1 MSKLGLSLKISVPK
15 KSKTISKPSVKIEAK
30 NKRGYV
36 ILEDEEYKVSLINES
51 DGIYNHKI
59 LPFTKRSYDLKGKT
73 SIFSK
78 TKGKYGYTRYV
89 RTEDKA
95 KVFPGDSDKYVP
107 FAPNWMVKGDIINDK
122 GILKFDFIELLTI
135 KGYTNMIQEDE

>member
-15 KSKTISKPSVKIEAK
+15 SKTIPKPSVKIEAK

-36 ILEDEEYKVSLINES
+36 ILEDEEYKVLLANES
-51 DGIYNHKI
+51 YDIHNRKI

-78 TKGKYGYTRYV
+78 TKGKYGYTRHV

-122 GILKFDFIELLTI
+122 GILKFDFVELLTI
-135 KGYTNMIQEDE
+135 KGYTNMIHEDE

>member
-15 KSKTISKPSVKIEAK
+15 SKTIPKPSVKIEAK

-36 ILEDEEYKVSLINES
+36 ILENEEYKVSLINES
-51 DGIYNHKI
+51 DSIHNCKI
-59 LPFTKRSYDLKGKT
+59 LHFTKRSYDLKGKT

-78 TKGKYGYTRYV
+78 TKGKYGYIRHI

-95 KVFPGDSDKYVP
+95 KIFPGDSDKYVP
-107 FAPNWMVKGDIINDK
+107 FAPNWIVKGDIINDK
-122 GILKFDFIELLTI
+122 GVLKFDFTELLTI
-135 KGYTNMIQEDE
+135 KGYTNMIHEDE

>member
-1 MSKLGLSLKISVPK
+1 MSKLGLSLKISVP

-36 ILEDEEYKVSLINES
+36 ILENEEYKVSLINES
-51 DGIYNHKI
+51 DGIHNHTI
-59 LPFTKRSYDLKGKT
+59 LPFTKKSYDLKGKT
-73 SIFSK
+73 SIFTK

-95 KVFPGDSDKYVP
+95 KVFPGDSDIYVP
-107 FAPNWMVKGDIINDK
+107 FAPNWIVKGDIINDK
-122 GILKFDFIELLTI
+122 GVLKFDFIELLTI
-135 KGYTNMIQEDE
+135 KGYTNMIKEDE

>member
-15 KSKTISKPSVKIEAK
+15 SKPIPKPSIKIEAK
-30 NKRGYV
+30 DKRGYV
-36 ILEDEEYKVSLINES
+36 ILEGEEYKVLLANES
-51 DGIYNHKI
+51 DGIHNRKI

-78 TKGKYGYTRYV
+78 TKGKYGYTRHV

-122 GILKFDFIELLTI
+122 GVLKFDFVELLTI

>member
-15 KSKTISKPSVKIEAK
+15 SKTIPKPSIKIEAK
-30 NKRGYV
+30 DKRGYV
-36 ILEDEEYKVSLINES
+36 ILEGEEYKVLLANES
-51 DGIYNHKI
+51 YDIHNRKI

-78 TKGKYGYTRYV
+78 TKGKYGYTRHV

-107 FAPNWMVKGDIINDK
+107 FAPNWIVKGDIINDK
-122 GILKFDFIELLTI
+122 GVLKFDFIELLTI

>member
-15 KSKTISKPSVKIEAK
+15 SKTIPKPSIKIEAK
-30 NKRGYV
+30 DKRGYV
-36 ILEDEEYKVSLINES
+36 ILEGEEYKVLLANES
-51 DGIYNHKI
+51 YDIHNRKI

-78 TKGKYGYTRYV
+78 TKGKYGYTRHV

-122 GILKFDFIELLTI
+122 GVLKFDFVELLTI
-135 KGYTNMIQEDE
+135 KGYTNMIHEDE

>member
-1 MSKLGLSLKISVPK
+1 MSKLGLSLKISVP

-51 DGIYNHKI
+51 DGIHNRTI

-73 SIFSK
+73 SIFTK

-95 KVFPGDSDKYVP
+95 KVFPGDSDIYVP

-122 GILKFDFIELLTI
+122 GVLKFDFIELLTI
-135 KGYTNMIQEDE
+135 KGYNNMTHEDE

>member
-15 KSKTISKPSVKIEAK
+15 SKPIPKPSIKIEAK
-30 NKRGYV
+30 DKRGYV
-36 ILEDEEYKVSLINES
+36 ILEGEEYKVLLANES
-51 DGIYNHKI
+51 YDIHNRKI
-59 LPFTKRSYDLKGKT
+59 LPFTKKSYDLKGKT
-73 SIFSK
+73 SIFTK

-107 FAPNWMVKGDIINDK
+107 FAPNWMVKGNIINDK

-135 KGYTNMIQEDE
+135 KGYNNMTHEDE

>member
-15 KSKTISKPSVKIEAK
+15 SKTIPKPSIKIEAK

-36 ILEDEEYKVSLINES
+36 ILEGEEYKVLLANES
-51 DGIYNHKI
+51 YDIHNRKI
-59 LPFTKRSYDLKGKT
+59 LPFTKKSYDLKGKT

-78 TKGKYGYTRYV
+78 TKGKYGYTRHV

-95 KVFPGDSDKYVP
+95 KVFPGDSDIYVP
-107 FAPNWMVKGDIINDK
+107 FAPNWIVKGDIINDK
-122 GILKFDFIELLTI
+122 GILKFDFVELLTI
-135 KGYTNMIQEDE
+135 KGYTNMIHEDE

>member
-15 KSKTISKPSVKIEAK
+15 SKTIPKPSIKIEAK
-30 NKRGYV
+30 DKRGYV
-36 ILEDEEYKVSLINES
+36 ILEGEEYKVLLVNES
-51 DGIYNHKI
+51 YDIHNRKI

-107 FAPNWMVKGDIINDK
+107 FAPNWMVKGNIINDK
-122 GILKFDFIELLTI
+122 GILKFDFVELLTI
-135 KGYTNMIQEDE
+135 KGYTNMIHEDE

>member
-15 KSKTISKPSVKIEAK
+15 SKTIPKPSVKIEAK

-36 ILEDEEYKVSLINES
+36 ILEDGEYKISLVNES
-51 DGIYNHKI
+51 DGIHNHTI

-73 SIFSK
+73 SIFTK

-95 KVFPGDSDKYVP
+95 KVFPGDSDIYVP
-107 FAPNWMVKGDIINDK
+107 FAPNWIVKGDIINDK

-135 KGYTNMIQEDE
+135 KGYNNMTHEDE

>member
-15 KSKTISKPSVKIEAK
+15 SKPIPKPSIKIEAK
-30 NKRGYV
+30 DKRGYV
-36 ILEDEEYKVSLINES
+36 ILEGEEYKVLLANES
-51 DGIYNHKI
+51 YDIHNRKI

-107 FAPNWMVKGDIINDK
+107 FAPNWMVKGNIINDK
-122 GILKFDFIELLTI
+122 GILKFDFVELLTI
-135 KGYTNMIQEDE
+135 KGYTNMIHEDE

>member
-15 KSKTISKPSVKIEAK
+15 SKPIPKPSIKIEAK
-30 NKRGYV
+30 DKKGYV
-36 ILEDEEYKVSLINES
+36 ILEGEEYKVLLANES
-51 DGIYNHKI
+51 YDIHNRKI

-78 TKGKYGYTRYV
+78 TKGKYGYTRHV

-122 GILKFDFIELLTI
+122 GILKFDFVELLTI
-135 KGYTNMIQEDE
+135 KGYINMIHEDE

>member
-15 KSKTISKPSVKIEAK
+15 SKPIPKPSIKIEAK
-30 NKRGYV
+30 DKKGYV
-36 ILEDEEYKVSLINES
+36 ILEGEEYKVLLANES
-51 DGIYNHKI
+51 YDIHNRKI

-78 TKGKYGYTRYV
+78 TKGKYGYTRHV

-107 FAPNWMVKGDIINDK
+107 FAPNWMVKGNIINDK
-122 GILKFDFIELLTI
+122 GILKFDFVELLTI
-135 KGYTNMIQEDE
+135 KGYNNMTHEDE

>member
-15 KSKTISKPSVKIEAK
+15 SKTIPKPSIKIEAK
-30 NKRGYV
+30 DKRGYV
-36 ILEDEEYKVSLINES
+36 ILEGEEYKVLLANES
-51 DGIYNHKI
+51 YDIHNRKI

-78 TKGKYGYTRYV
+78 TKGKYGYTRHV

-95 KVFPGDSDKYVP
+95 KVFPGDSDIYVP
-107 FAPNWMVKGDIINDK
+107 FAPNWIVKGDIINDK

>member
-15 KSKTISKPSVKIEAK
+15 SKTIPKPSIKIEAK
-30 NKRGYV
+30 DKRAYV
-36 ILEDEEYKVSLINES
+36 ILEDKEYKVLLANES
-51 DGIYNHKI
+51 NSIYNHKI
-59 LPFTKRSYDLKGKT
+59 LPFTKKSYDLKGKT

-78 TKGKYGYTRYV
+78 TKGKYGYTRHV

-107 FAPNWMVKGDIINDK
+107 FAPNWMVKDNIINDK
-122 GILKFDFIELLTI
+122 GILKFDFVELLTV
-135 KGYTNMIQEDE
+135 KGYTNMIHEDE

>member
-15 KSKTISKPSVKIEAK
+15 SKTIPKPSVKIEAK

-36 ILEDEEYKVSLINES
+36 ILEGEEYKVLLANES
-51 DGIYNHKI
+51 YDIHNRKI

-78 TKGKYGYTRYV
+78 TKGKYGYTRHV

-107 FAPNWMVKGDIINDK
+107 FAPNWIVKGDIINDK
-122 GILKFDFIELLTI
+122 GILKFDFVELLTI

>member
-15 KSKTISKPSVKIEAK
+15 SKPIPKPSVKIEAK

-36 ILEDEEYKVSLINES
+36 ILEDGEYKVLLINES
-51 DGIYNHKI
+51 DGIHNRTI

-78 TKGKYGYTRYV
+78 TKGKYGYTRHV

-95 KVFPGDSDKYVP
+95 KVFPGDLDKYVP

-122 GILKFDFIELLTI
+122 EVLKELVELICMI
-135 KGYTNMIQEDE
+135 KLYKLLKML

>member
-15 KSKTISKPSVKIEAK
+15 SKTIPKSSIKIEAK
-30 NKRGYV
+30 DKRGYV
-36 ILEDEEYKVSLINES
+36 ILEGEEYKVLLANES
-51 DGIYNHKI
+51 YDIHNRKI
-59 LPFTKRSYDLKGKT
+59 LPFTKKSYDLKGKT

-78 TKGKYGYTRYV
+78 TKGKYGYTRHV

-107 FAPNWMVKGDIINDK
+107 FAPNWMIKGNIINDK
-122 GILKFDFIELLTI
+122 GILKFDFIELLTV
-135 KGYTNMIQEDE
+135 KGYTNMIHEDE

>member
-15 KSKTISKPSVKIEAK
+15 SKPIPKPSIKIEAK

-51 DGIYNHKI
+51 DGIHNNTI
-59 LPFTKRSYDLKGKT
+59 LPFTKKSYDLKGKP

-78 TKGKYGYTRYV
+78 TKDKYGYTRHV

-107 FAPNWMVKGDIINDK
+107 FAPNWIVKGDIINDK
-122 GILKFDFIELLTI
+122 GVLKFDFVELLTI

>member
-15 KSKTISKPSVKIEAK
+15 SKTIPKPSIKIEAK

-36 ILEDEEYKVSLINES
+36 ILEDEEYKVLLANES
-51 DGIYNHKI
+51 YDIHNRKI

-78 TKGKYGYTRYV
+78 TKGKYGYTRHV

-95 KVFPGDSDKYVP
+95 KVFPGDSNKYVP
-107 FAPNWMVKGDIINDK
+107 FAPNWMVKGNIINDK
-122 GILKFDFIELLTI
+122 GILKFDFVELLTI
-135 KGYTNMIQEDE
+135 KGYTNMIHEDE

>member
-15 KSKTISKPSVKIEAK
+15 SKTIPKPSIKIEAK

-36 ILEDEEYKVSLINES
+36 ILEGEEYKVLLANES
-51 DGIYNHKI
+51 YDIHNRKI

-78 TKGKYGYTRYV
+78 TKGKYGYTRHV

-107 FAPNWMVKGDIINDK
+107 FAPNWMVKGNIINDK
-122 GILKFDFIELLTI
+122 GILKFDFVELLTI
-135 KGYTNMIQEDE
+135 KGYTNMIHEDE

>member
-15 KSKTISKPSVKIEAK
+15 SKPIPKPSIKIEAK
-30 NKRGYV
+30 DKRGDV
-36 ILEDEEYKVSLINES
+36 ILEGEEYKVLLANES
-51 DGIYNHKI
+51 YDIHNRKI

-95 KVFPGDSDKYVP
+95 KVFPGDSDIYVP
-107 FAPNWMVKGDIINDK
+107 FAPNWMVKGNIINDK
-122 GILKFDFIELLTI
+122 GILKFDFVELLTI
-135 KGYTNMIQEDE
+135 KGYTNMIHEDE

>member
-15 KSKTISKPSVKIEAK
+15 SKPIPKPSIKIEAK

-36 ILEDEEYKVSLINES
+36 ILEDEEYKVLLANES
-51 DGIYNHKI
+51 YDIHNRKI
-59 LPFTKRSYDLKGKT
+59 LPFTKKSYDLKGKT

-78 TKGKYGYTRYV
+78 TKGKYGYTRHV

-95 KVFPGDSDKYVP
+95 KLFPGDSDKYIP

-122 GILKFDFIELLTI
+122 GILKFDFVELLTI
-135 KGYTNMIQEDE
+135 KGYTNMIYEDE

>member
-15 KSKTISKPSVKIEAK
+15 SKTIPKPSVKIEAK

-36 ILEDEEYKVSLINES
+36 ILEDEEYKVLLANES
-51 DGIYNHKI
+51 YDIHNRKI

-78 TKGKYGYTRYV
+78 TKCKYGYTRHV

-107 FAPNWMVKGDIINDK
+107 FAPNWMVKGNIINDK
-122 GILKFDFIELLTI
+122 GILKFDFVELLTI
-135 KGYTNMIQEDE
+135 KGYTNMIHEDE

>member
-15 KSKTISKPSVKIEAK
+15 SKPIPKPSIKIEAK

-36 ILEDEEYKVSLINES
+36 ILEGKEYKVLLANES
-51 DGIYNHKI
+51 YDINNRKI

-78 TKGKYGYTRYV
+78 TKGKYGYTRHV

-122 GILKFDFIELLTI
+122 GILKFDFVELLTI
-135 KGYTNMIQEDE
+135 KGYTNMIHEDE

>member
-15 KSKTISKPSVKIEAK
+15 SKTIPKPSVKIEAK

-36 ILEDEEYKVSLINES
+36 ILEGEEYKVLLANES
-51 DGIYNHKI
+51 YDIHNRKI
-59 LPFTKRSYDLKGKT
+59 LPFTKKSYDLKGKT

-78 TKGKYGYTRYV
+78 TKGKYGYTRHV

-107 FAPNWMVKGDIINDK
+107 FAPNWMVKGNIINDK
-122 GILKFDFIELLTI
+122 GILKFDFVELLTI
-135 KGYTNMIQEDE
+135 KGYTNMIHEDE

>member
-15 KSKTISKPSVKIEAK
+15 SKPIPKPSIKIEAK
-30 NKRGYV
+30 DKRGYV
-36 ILEDEEYKVSLINES
+36 ILEDEEYKVLLANES
-51 DGIYNHKI
+51 YDIHNRKI
-59 LPFTKRSYDLKGKT
+59 LPFTKRSYALKGKT

-78 TKGKYGYTRYV
+78 TKGKYGYTRHV

-122 GILKFDFIELLTI
+122 GILKFDFVELLTI

>member
-15 KSKTISKPSVKIEAK
+15 SKTISKPSIKIEAK
-30 NKRGYV
+30 DKRGYV
-36 ILEDEEYKVSLINES
+36 ILEDEEYKVLLANES
-51 DGIYNHKI
+51 NSIYNHKI

-107 FAPNWMVKGDIINDK
+107 FAPNWMVKGNIINDK
-122 GILKFDFIELLTI
+122 GVLKFDFIELLTI
-135 KGYTNMIQEDE
+135 KGYNNMTYEDE

>member
-15 KSKTISKPSVKIEAK
+15 SKTIPKPSIKIEAK

-36 ILEDEEYKVSLINES
+36 ILEGEEYKVLLANES
-51 DGIYNHKI
+51 YDIHNRKI
-59 LPFTKRSYDLKGKT
+59 LPFTKKSYDLKGKT

-78 TKGKYGYTRYV
+78 TKGKYGYTRHV

-107 FAPNWMVKGDIINDK
+107 FAPNWMVKGNIINDK
-122 GILKFDFIELLTI
+122 GILKFDFVELLTI
-135 KGYTNMIQEDE
+135 KGYTNMIHEDE

>member
-1 MSKLGLSLKISVPK
+1 MNKLGLSLKISVPK
-15 KSKTISKPSVKIEAK
+15 SKTIPKPSIKIEAK
-30 NKRGYV
+30 DKRGYV
-36 ILEDEEYKVSLINES
+36 ILEGEEYKVLLANES
-51 DGIYNHKI
+51 YDIHNRKI

-78 TKGKYGYTRYV
+78 TKGKYGYTRHV

-107 FAPNWMVKGDIINDK
+107 FAPNWMIKGDIINDK
-122 GILKFDFIELLTI
+122 GILKFDFVELLTI
-135 KGYTNMIQEDE
+135 KGYTNMIHEDE

>member
-1 MSKLGLSLKISVPK
+1 MNKLGLSLKISVPK
-15 KSKTISKPSVKIEAK
+15 SKTIPKPSIKIEAK
-30 NKRGYV
+30 DKRGYV
-36 ILEDEEYKVSLINES
+36 ILEGEEYKVLLANES
-51 DGIYNHKI
+51 YDIHNRKI

-78 TKGKYGYTRYV
+78 TKGKYGYTRHI

-122 GILKFDFIELLTI
+122 GVLKFDFIELLTI
-135 KGYTNMIQEDE
+135 KGYTNMIHEDE

>member
-15 KSKTISKPSVKIEAK
+15 SKTIPKPSIKIEAK
-30 NKRGYV
+30 DKRGYV
-36 ILEDEEYKVSLINES
+36 ILENEEYKVLLANES
-51 DGIYNHKI
+51 YDIHNRKI

-78 TKGKYGYTRYV
+78 TKGKYGYTRHV

-107 FAPNWMVKGDIINDK
+107 FAPNWMVKGNIINDK
-122 GILKFDFIELLTI
+122 GILKFDFVELLTI
-135 KGYTNMIQEDE
+135 KGYTNMIHEDE

>member
-15 KSKTISKPSVKIEAK
+15 SKTIPKPSIKIEAK
-30 NKRGYV
+30 DKRGYV
-36 ILEDEEYKVSLINES
+36 ILEGEEYKVLLANES
-51 DGIYNHKI
+51 YDIHNRKI

-78 TKGKYGYTRYV
+78 TKGKYGYTRHV

-107 FAPNWMVKGDIINDK
+107 FAPNWIVKGDIINDK
-122 GILKFDFIELLTI
+122 GILKFDFVELLTI
-135 KGYTNMIQEDE
+135 KGYTNMIHEDE

>member
-15 KSKTISKPSVKIEAK
+15 SKPIPKPSIKIEAK

-36 ILEDEEYKVSLINES
+36 ILEDEEYKVLLANEN
-51 DGIYNHKI
+51 DCIHNRKI
-59 LPFTKRSYDLKGKT
+59 LPFTKKSYDLKGKT

-78 TKGKYGYTRYV
+78 TKGKYGYTRHV

-135 KGYTNMIQEDE
+135 KGYNNMTHEDE

>member
-15 KSKTISKPSVKIEAK
+15 SKTIPKPSVKIEDK
-30 NKRGYV
+30 NKRGCV
-36 ILEDEEYKVSLINES
+36 ILENEEYKVSLINGS
-51 DGIYNHKI
+51 DSIHNCKI

-78 TKGKYGYTRYV
+78 TKGKYGYIRHI

-95 KVFPGDSDKYVP
+95 KDFPGDSDKYVP
-107 FAPNWMVKGDIINDK
+107 FAPNWIVKGDIINDK
-122 GILKFDFIELLTI
+122 GVLKFDFTELLTI
-135 KGYTNMIQEDE
+135 KGYTNMIHEDE